1 MTDRSRRHATRS
13 ITLVVRGPGGP
24 PTMTEIAELL
34 TANPTTTGKG
44 EGDALGLRVY
54 NVEYPET
61 EMPALCREC
70 DPVRGVVGVK
80 APVA

>member
-34 TANPTTTGKG
+34 SANPTTTGKG

-61 EMPALCREC
+61 EISALCRDC
-70 DPVRGVVGVK
+70 DPVGGVTRAK
-80 APVA
+80 TPVA